1 MGFTTI
7 LDGPGDEGTAGGV
20 VGVGGRR
27 GVVLVAVATDIDDE
41 GNIVLGVI
49 VGLDDDND
57 DDEARPS
64 ELIYEA
70 SVAKSEC
77 VGDED
82 GRNGLGGCKTAN
94 GEEDGNSGWR
104 GEEEFTMSWS

>member
-7 LDGPGDEGTAGGV
+7 LDGPGDEGTTGGV

-27 GVVLVAVATDIDDE
+27 GVVLVAVATDIEEE

-57 DDEARPS
+57 DDETRPS

-70 SVAKSEC
+70 SVGES
-77 VGDED
+77 ED
-82 GRNGLGGCKTAN
+82 GRIGLGGCTTAN
-94 GEEDGNSGWR
+94 GEGDGKSGWKS
-104 GEEEFTMSWS
+104 EEEFTMSWS

>member
-1 MGFTTI
+1 MGFTTV

-49 VGLDDDND
+49 VGSDEDS
-57 DDEARPS
+57 DDEETRPS
-64 ELIYEA
+64 ELIYEP

-77 VGDED
+77 VGDE
-82 GRNGLGGCKTAN
+82 RSGLGGCTTGN

-104 GEEEFTMSWS
+104 GEEEFAMSLS

>member
-7 LDGPGDEGTAGGV
+7 FDGPGEERTVGEV
-20 VGVGGRR
+20 VAVGGRR
-27 GVVLVAVATDIDDE
+27 GVVLVAVATDIDD

-57 DDEARPS
+57 DDETRPS
-64 ELIYEA
+64 ELIYEV
-70 SVAKSEC
+70 SVAKSEY

-82 GRNGLGGCKTAN
+82 GRSGLGGCATAN
-94 GEEDGNSGWR
+94 GEEFGNSGWR
-104 GEEEFTMSWS
+104 GEEFTMS

>member
-7 LDGPGDEGTAGGV
+7 LDGPGDEGTTGGV

-27 GVVLVAVATDIDDE
+27 GVVLVAVATDIDE

-57 DDEARPS
+57 DDETRPS

-70 SVAKSEC
+70 SVGES
-77 VGDED
+77 ED
-82 GRNGLGGCKTAN
+82 GRSGLGGCTTAN
-94 GEEDGNSGWR
+94 GEGDGKSGWKS
-104 GEEEFTMSWS
+104 EEEFTMSWS